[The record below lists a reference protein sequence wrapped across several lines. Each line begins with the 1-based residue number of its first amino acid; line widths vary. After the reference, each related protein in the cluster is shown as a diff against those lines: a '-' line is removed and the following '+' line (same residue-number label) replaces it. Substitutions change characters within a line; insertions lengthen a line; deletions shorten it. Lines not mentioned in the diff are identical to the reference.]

1 VTGKDG
7 PAEILWQMSLTVF
20 IRLRRA
26 QTLSIRSCT
35 CLTQGTYNE
44 ILQWLEA
51 LVSHKDLH
59 QYDRLGA
66 DGGLVTSTGRASGL
80 PPGRGWR
87 VSHLHWTSS
96 RITAWA
102 RVGPQVRNLGGSGL
116 PLYILLVT
124 CDRGNADLLLHGDR
138 IPIFELEIS
147 LTWCNY
153 PYQKKFSFE
162 LWMDRSYNP
171 QCFDILSRSQF
182 DVAGRG
188 CAK

>member
-1 VTGKDG
+1 MANESHSFYTPKKSSDSFHQ
-7 PAEILWQMSLTVF
+7 IMHMSYT
-20 IRLRRA
+20 RD
-26 QTLSIRSCT
+26 
-35 CLTQGTYNE
+35 
-44 ILQWLEA
+44 LQWN
-51 LVSHKDLH
+51 STMTWG
-59 QYDRLGA
+59 LGLPQRPA
-66 DGGLVTSTGRASGL
+66 PVW